1 MKRTLA
7 LTLAGV
13 VALGTGAGIA
23 AATGVPSGR
32 PAAGVPSSDPA
43 AAGSA
48 APALSAARTALP
60 GYTPATAEPDL
71 PGLRSAKPAPGTVAQ
86 VAGPFDDRFTLEG
99 SAFDGTAVTTAV
111 QVSSDVS
118 DLLALQLLAGF
129 YDASGA
135 LIGTARFDEDHA
147 VGTAPETEP
156 PSSRHPVRITV
167 PAELAGRAVSAAV
180 GVTVLVNE

>member
-13 VALGTGAGIA
+13 VALGAGAGIA
-23 AATGVPSGR
+23 AATGVPGSR
-32 PAAGVPSSDPA
+32 PA

-71 PGLRSAKPAPGTVAQ
+71 PGLRSARPAPGTVAQ
-86 VAGPFDDRFTLEG
+86 VAGPFDNRFTLEG
-99 SAFDGTAVTTAV
+99 SAFDGAAVTTTV
-111 QVSSDVS
+111 QVSSDTS

-135 LIGTARFDEDHA
+135 LLGTARFNLDEA
-147 VGTAPETEP
+147 VGTDPATGP
-156 PSSRHPVRITV
+156 PAQRYPVRITV
-167 PAELAGRAVSAAV
+167 PAELAGRAVSAAI